1 MIRHLVHIIGITGI
15 IATLSGC
22 ELFTFGSK
30 RAPVIEISQ
39 KSSIG
44 AVLLFK
50 AELDS
55 NNTAAATEILAG
67 KDGTKLLAVE
77 KYEMSDEIAR
87 ISRIITRKPITRMK
101 TDTLAPDSH
110 RILLELDYLKHITFS
125 TAKIKSQWYI
135 TAISE

>member
-1 MIRHLVHIIGITGI
+1 MSKYLVHIIGISGI
-15 IATLSGC
+15 VGILTGC

-30 RAPVIEISQ
+30 RAPVIEVSQ

-67 KDGTKLLAVE
+67 KDGSKLLALE

-110 RILLELDYLKHITFS
+110 RIHLELDYLKNITFS
-125 TAKIKSQWYI
+125 TARINSQWYI